1 MARTRIPDR
10 RLAVTRKV
18 NFHLA
23 NKSVIPILVTVGFNK
38 QGRVSEVFCADFK
51 AGSDTHAIVI
61 DACIMLS
68 RLFQFGDSPADVVK
82 SLTSNSL
89 ITTLAE
95 VAAEE
100 DQ

>member
-1 MARTRIPDR
+1 MARTTIPNR
-10 RLAVTRKV
+10 RAAITRKI
-18 NFHLA
+18 NFNLA
-23 NKSVIPILVTVGFNK
+23 SEKVIPILVTVGFNEYGK
-38 QGRVSEVFCADFK
+38 VCEVFCADFK
-51 AGSDTHAIVI
+51 VGSDTHAIVI

-89 ITTLAE
+89 IKTLAQ